1 MVKMTKSFDGDS
13 PRDLSKD
20 QLLSLVIRCTN
31 FAAIKH
37 RKQRRLDAESTPY
50 INHPIGV
57 ANILMEEGGVYDPV
71 VIISALLHDTV
82 EDTDTTIEEIERE
95 FGPEVKLVVSEVTDD
110 KSLTKDERKRLQIE
124 HAPHISREGKLVK
137 LADKIYNLRDLRRC
151 TPKDWTPARVHEYF
165 KWAKAVIE
173 GCRGT
178 NTQLEAILDKIF
190 AEQLETCED

>member
-1 MVKMTKSFDGDS
+1 
-13 PRDLSKD
+13 
-20 QLLSLVIRCTN
+20 
-31 FAAIKH
+31 
-37 RKQRRLDAESTPY
+37 
-50 INHPIGV
+50 
-57 ANILMEEGGVYDPV
+57 MEEGGVYDPV

-165 KWAKAVIE
+165 KVCHYYIFIKFVFFKSNIYSFFVLIQWAKAVIE

-190 AEQLETCED
+190 AEQLETCDY